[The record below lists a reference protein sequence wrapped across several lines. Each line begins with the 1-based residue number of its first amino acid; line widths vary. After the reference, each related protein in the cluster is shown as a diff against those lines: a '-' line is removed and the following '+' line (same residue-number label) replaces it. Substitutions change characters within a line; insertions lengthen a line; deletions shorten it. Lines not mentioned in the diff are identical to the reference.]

1 MLAVYKGGNK
11 ALNINAGRGLIRFPA
26 NKPVLITKAQANEFQ
41 ARDNVKKLIK
51 AKQLEFI
58 GLDSLDKDE
67 LLEVAIDNNFN
78 VTGKEK
84 IKDLIDL
91 LSGTDNE
98 TEIKD
103 DDTGDDTGTD
113 LDKEPTEK

>member
-1 MLAVYKGGNK
+1 MLVVYKGGNK
-11 ALNINAGRGLIRFPA
+11 ALNIVAGLGLIRLPA
-26 NKPVLITKAQANEFQ
+26 NQSVLLTKAQADEFQ
-41 ARDNVKKLIK
+41 ARVNVKKLVK